1 MKLSDG
7 TTTLEI
13 ERNKSDFQV
22 RLLSTQFKKEGVS
35 ELPEGAMVKEE
46 DETWLLSYSIPEKAQ
61 SLATLIQKT
70 KSRLDKLKLA
80 QKLSNL
86 SHLETKFNIPFLHP
100 ENILFDGNV
109 FFVVHFGMQSLIAPM
124 EMSSE
129 EFLKAY
135 KALIFNIFNPKNSF
149 EALTTGETTTT
160 DKLTESINSFESIPQ
175 IVDFINQETQKEET
189 KVNQKVASVSK
200 GRYRF
205 FKYFGILAIVIALVL
220 GWMTYSYYSN
230 SQKQNAII
238 TAQTD
243 FLTNNYAQTQ
253 TDLQNYSLSALPKS
267 ARYILAVSSVNLSD
281 LTMTQKQ
288 SILNNVST
296 KSDDNTLNYWVYTGR
311 GDFNQA
317 LNLAQNLGDNQLTLL
332 AYTNLY
338 ESTKLNTT
346 MNGSKKQQLLD
357 QYNKEIQTLT
367 KSLGK

>member
-7 TTTLEI
+7 TSTLAF

-22 RLLSTQFKKEGVS
+22 RLLSTQFKKEAAS
-35 ELPEGAMVKEE
+35 ELPEGVIAKEE
-46 DETWLLSYSIPEKAQ
+46 DETWLLSYTVPEKAQ
-61 SLATLIQKT
+61 SLTTLIQKT

-86 SHLETKFNIPFLHP
+86 SHLEMKFSIPFLHP
-100 ENILFDGNV
+100 ENILFDGNDL
-109 FFVVHFGMQSLIAPM
+109 FVVHFGMKALMAPM
-124 EMSSE
+124 GMTSE

-149 EALTTGETTTT
+149 EALAAGETTST
-160 DKLTESINSFESIPQ
+160 DKLTQTLNSFESIPE
-175 IVDFINQETQKEET
+175 IIAFINQETQKEEA

-205 FKYFGILAIVIALVL
+205 FKTFGVLAIVMALVL
-220 GWMTYSYYSN
+220 GWLTYSYYRN
-230 SQKQNAII
+230 GQKQNAII

-243 FLTNNYAQTQ
+243 FLTSNYAQTQ
-253 TDLQNYSLSALPKS
+253 TDLQSYALGVLPKS

-288 SILNNVST
+288 SILNHVSI

-346 MNGSKKQQLLD
+346 MNGAKKQQLLD
-357 QYNKEIQTLT
+357 QYNKAIQTLT
-367 KSLGK
+367 QSLGK

>member
-7 TTTLEI
+7 MTNLEL

-22 RLLSTQFKKEGVS
+22 RLLSTQFKKSALS
-35 ELPEGAMVKEE
+35 ELPEGVIAKEE
-46 DETWLLSYSIPEKAQ
+46 DETWLLSYSVPEKAK
-61 SLATLIQKT
+61 SLTTLIQKT

-80 QKLSNL
+80 QKLSSL
-86 SHLETKFNIPFLHP
+86 SYLEMKFSVPFLNP
-100 ENILFDGNV
+100 ENILLSGNEL
-109 FFVVHFGMQSLIAPM
+109 FVVHFGMKSLIAPM
-124 EMSSE
+124 ELTSE

-135 KALIFNIFNPKNSF
+135 KALVFNIFNPKNSF
-149 EALTTGETTTT
+149 EALVTGENTNTN
-160 DKLTESINSFESIPQ
+160 KLTQTINLFESIPE
-175 IVDFINQETQKEET
+175 IIAFINQETQKEEV
-189 KVNQKVASVSK
+189 KVNQKVTSVSK

-205 FKYFGILAIVIALVL
+205 FKYFGLFAIVIALVL
-220 GWMTYSYYSN
+220 GWFTYSYYSN

-253 TDLQNYSLSALPKS
+253 TALQNYSLSTLPKS

-311 GDFNQA
+311 GNFNQA

-338 ESTKLNTT
+338 ETTKLNTT